1 MMAVAQHIEQPFAH
15 GIQLSLHITTHSLYR
30 THRFYQP
37 TEPMT
42 PHLEKSHIGHKL
54 AVCDPRV
61 WESCAFPTLLYQ
73 EAGNQALFKVSS

>member
-1 MMAVAQHIEQPFAH
+1 MMTVAQHIEQPFAH
-15 GIQLSLHITTHSLYR
+15 GTKLSYHTLSHSL